1 MIINVPVLVSSD
13 KVMQIS
19 ISNAEN
25 LPYVPDDNDVFAP
38 VKVTAVKD
46 EEVVGEGE
54 NDVHGLLSAYA
65 L

>member
-25 LPYVPDDNDVFAP
+25 LPYVPDDNDIFAP
-38 VKVTAVKD
+38 VKVAAVKD

-54 NDVHGLLSAYA
+54 NDVHGLLSAFA